1 MTAPFAHVRT
11 GTLVA
16 AAEGVA
22 DLVLDGA
29 PVRAT
34 FTPAQADRVRSLVGT
49 VVRCVYAGS
58 GEGLPRIV
66 RIDDAATW
74 RPPTPEERTAAIHA
88 RWGELLRR
96 LGSL

>member
-1 MTAPFAHVRT
+1 MSTPFAHVRT

-22 DLVLDGA
+22 DLVLDGR

-34 FTPAQADRVRSLVGT
+34 FTPAQADRVRALVGV

-66 RIDDAATW
+66 RASNAATW
-74 RPPTPEERTAAIHA
+74 RPPTPEERVAAILG
-88 RWGELLRR
+88 RWGELLRS
-96 LGSL
+96 LGPL